1 MRFDRLIARNL
12 GFTRSGVTRL
22 LKQGRVADSGG
33 NAIRDPRWPVPSLPL
48 EILLDGQPVLLR
60 EEHHVL
66 QHKPVGV
73 VTATE
78 HPEHPTAYALLEEEP
93 LHGELRAVGRLDLD
107 CSGLLLW
114 TTDGKLIQRL
124 THPKHAV
131 RRTYH
136 VELARPWAPLPDEF
150 ELEDGHRPREVQL
163 EALTLEAVHP
173 ALVRSPGAELF
184 ASITLTSGK
193 YHEVK
198 RIFAALGSHVVAL
211 CRVRHGS
218 IELPRDLPAG
228 ESIAID
234 LPALVGAMG

>member
-22 LKQGRVADSGG
+22 LRQGRIA
-33 NAIRDPRWPVPSLPL
+33 NAEGTPIRDPRWTVPGLPL
-48 EILLDGQPVLLR
+48 EIQVDGQAVLLCDER
-60 EEHHVL
+60 HVL
-66 QHKPVGV
+66 QHKPIGV
-73 VTATE
+73 VTATD
-78 HPEHPTAYALLEEEP
+78 HPEHPTAYALLESEP

-131 RRTYH
+131 PRTYH
-136 VELARPWAPLPDEF
+136 VELARAWAPVPDNL
-150 ELEDGHRPREVQL
+150 ELEDGHRPQVVAL
-163 EALTLEAVHP
+163 ERLDPEQAHP
-173 ALVRSPGAELF
+173 ALVRSPEAEHL

-211 CRVRHGS
+211 CRVRHGD

-228 ESIAID
+228 EAVPID
-234 LPALVGAMG
+234 LPALVGLGS